1 MGYNEDDTVSALAF
15 RRDVCVQ
22 SFAGAYDSAPV
33 FQPGRDE
40 DRVGLEAIPPLPGVW
55 HAVFPVH
62 RVDRRCVP
70 RKENPAMKRILA
82 VLFALILS
90 ASSLAFAAAEE
101 ETAPQTIEPT
111 SHILVVY
118 FSATGTTK
126 GVAEKL
132 AEGLSADL
140 YEIVPEEPYTDA
152 DLNWNDRK
160 SRTSIEMDD
169 FSCRPAFA
177 GELPDLAAWDT
188 VLIGYPIWWGDVPRI
203 VSNFVENVDLTDKTL
218 AVFFTSGGSGLGS
231 SMKHLEEQAG
241 AGSWL
246 EGRRFT
252 AGVTVEE
259 LANWAKGLGIEP

>member
-1 MGYNEDDTVSALAF
+1 
-15 RRDVCVQ
+15 
-22 SFAGAYDSAPV
+22 
-33 FQPGRDE
+33 
-40 DRVGLEAIPPLPGVW
+40 
-55 HAVFPVH
+55 
-62 RVDRRCVP
+62 
-70 RKENPAMKRILA
+70 MKKMLA
-82 VLFALILS
+82 VLTVLTLI
-90 ASSLAFAAAEE
+90 ASCMSLAFAEEAASAAE
-101 ETAPQTIEPT
+101 AIEPT

-152 DLNWNDRK
+152 DLNYNNSK
-160 SRTSIEMDD
+160 SRTSIETDD
-169 FSCRPAFA
+169 PSCRPAIA
-177 GELPDLAAWDT
+177 GELPDLSAYDT

-241 AGSWL
+241 TGTWL
-246 EGRRFT
+246 EGKRFSSR
-252 AGVTVEE
+252 ATVEE
-259 LANWAKGLGIEP
+259 LTEWAASLGIEP